1 MERFLEIVSTMEKIE
16 RVTVF
21 GQKGKRLS
29 VQPEH
34 RTESS
39 LSNHHRPIIVREA
52 TEKDR
57 QKLAMLVHFEV
68 YVHRH
73 LDWRSPLD
81 WLGYQPYLIA
91 EKDDKVVAALACPPD
106 PPNVSWLRLF
116 AVSSQ
121 ISLEQAWQAL
131 WPAARDACLE
141 IASIERIAVIPLQRW
156 FRSLLQKSE
165 FSLTHRVVMLNWD
178 ISQNS
183 PEAEP
188 EFGDIIVRPMNLDDL
203 SAVHE
208 MDSAAFK
215 HEWKNSQSSLEL
227 AYRQAAIATV
237 AELDGELVGYQIST
251 ASPVGGHLAR
261 LAVLPDFQR
270 RGIGSALVR
279 DMLWQF
285 ERRGAE
291 RVTVNTQEDNR
302 ASLTLYQKAGFKLT
316 GEAYPVYQ
324 YFAHPENV
332 DK

>member
-1 MERFLEIVSTMEKIE
+1 
-16 RVTVF
+16 VF

-29 VQPEH
+29 INSE
-34 RTESS
+34 RRIETS
-39 LSNHHRPIIVREA
+39 LSHHHRPITIRQA
-52 TEKDR
+52 TEEDR

-91 EKDDKVVAALACPPD
+91 EKNDQVVAALACPPD

-121 ISLEQAWQAL
+121 ISIEKAWQVL
-131 WPAARDACLE
+131 WPAARKACLE
-141 IASIERIAVIPLQRW
+141 MNSIERVAVIPLQRW
-156 FRSLLQKSE
+156 FRSVLQESE

-178 ISQNS
+178 RRQNTS
-183 PEAEP
+183 EPEP

-203 SAVHE
+203 QTVHE
-208 MDSAAFK
+208 VDSAAFR

-237 AELDGELVGYQIST
+237 AEIDGELLGYQIST

-270 RGIGSALVR
+270 TGIGSALVR

-291 RVTVNTQEDNR
+291 RVTVNTQEDNQ
-302 ASLTLYQKAGFKLT
+302 ASLALYQKAGFELT
-316 GEAYPVYQ
+316 GESYPVFQ
-324 YFAHPENV
+324 YFTHPEIDGSIPNV
-332 DK
+332 